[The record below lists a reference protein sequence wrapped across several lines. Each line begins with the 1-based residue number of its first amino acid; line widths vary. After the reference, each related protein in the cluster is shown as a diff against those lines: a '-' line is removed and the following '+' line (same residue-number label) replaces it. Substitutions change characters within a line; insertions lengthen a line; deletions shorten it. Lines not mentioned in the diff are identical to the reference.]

1 MRPFVTAVILLLALA
16 STTSAEDEKALPGG
30 PAPEIAPTPTSSS
43 VEESAEV
50 ADIGPGDHAP
60 DFAVESSLGAV
71 VKTTDL
77 KGCVSILLF
86 APDVAQFGAFAAEND
101 SLTALGIRQYGV
113 CPSSKRAL
121 MATAQRLKI
130 AFPVL
135 GDPNGELCRSFGMYD
150 PDNQAIQP
158 GLILTDEKGVVRLVF
173 QGPPLHPEEV
183 LLLVRNAIRGTL
195 PS

>member
-1 MRPFVTAVILLLALA
+1 MRPFVTATILLLVLA
-16 STTSAEDEKALPGG
+16 NPAAAEDEKAIPGG
-30 PAPEIAPTPTSSS
+30 PAPEIAPAPTSSS

-60 DFAVESSLGAV
+60 DFAVESSFGDV
-71 VKTTDL
+71 VKTADL

-86 APDVAQFGAFAAEND
+86 AADCAQFAGFAAEND

-113 CPSSKRAL
+113 CGNAKRPL
-121 MATAQRLKI
+121 MATAQRLQI
-130 AFPVL
+130 PFPVL

-158 GLILTDEKGVVRLVF
+158 GLILTDEKGIVRLVF
-173 QGPPLHPEEV
+173 QGPPLRPDGV
-183 LLLVRNAIRGTL
+183 LLLVRHALRLT
-195 PS
+195 S

>member
-1 MRPFVTAVILLLALA
+1 MRPFVTTALLLLALA
-16 STTSAEDEKALPGG
+16 STASAENEKAIPGG
-30 PAPEIAPTPTSSS
+30 PAPEADLAPTSSS
-43 VEESAEV
+43 VEESADV

-71 VKTTDL
+71 VKTADL
-77 KGCVSILLF
+77 TGCVSVILF
-86 APDVAQFGAFAAEND
+86 TPDVAQFGPFAAEND

-121 MATAQRLKI
+121 MNAAQRLKI

-158 GLILTDEKGVVRLVF
+158 GLILTDERGVVRLVF
-173 QGPPLHPEEV
+173 QGTPLHPNDV
-183 LLLVRNAIRGTL
+183 LMLLRHALRGV
-195 PS
+195 

>member
-1 MRPFVTAVILLLALA
+1 MRPFVTAAVLLFALA
-16 STTSAEDEKALPGG
+16 STASAENEKALPGG
-30 PAPEIAPTPTSSS
+30 PAPEIAPAPNSSS

-60 DFAVESSLGAV
+60 DFAVESSLGAIV
-71 VKTTDL
+71 TTADL

-86 APDVAQFGAFAAEND
+86 AADCAQFGDFAAEND

-113 CPSSKRAL
+113 CSNAKRTL
-121 MATAQRLKI
+121 MTTAERLKI
-130 AFPVL
+130 PFPIL

-173 QGPPLHPEEV
+173 QGPPLRPDAV
-183 LLLVRNAIRGTL
+183 LLLVRHALRVT
-195 PS
+195 S